1 MSLYNIGQ
9 PHVTPPHAT
18 PQSTKPSSTAKPSVT
33 TPEVNKSNIPLHEW
47 NKIINNDINSSTI
60 NKQCNEIVLNWLTVE
75 GLSDVTQQFIS
86 DTHNTTPHTHN
97 TIQSIDVR
105 MNCKKLLLNGDI
117 DGVIELINNIDCA
130 ILSNTDNN
138 LSYLLHKQKL
148 IHLIKSDQ
156 SVDNILLYA
165 QQCML
170 QLIQNDTEKL
180 NEVEDIMSLLI
191 CNDITQSPYSYYT
204 EQPYL
209 YELSSSVNNILIQ
222 YYNTQNNHDNG
233 HPNDNNNSV
242 DNTNE
247 LVNTIQQL
255 HYNQQQLLHTHN
267 IPYIQLIDMNNDNKS
282 NGIDLRGHVK
292 LDTSLVDDITNTTHS
307 ESTPHGSSSNKK
319 SLFAP
324 ATNLLYHS
332 PSAIVSGI
340 RRGLASRLQSAANT
354 DMAQLT

>member
-47 NKIINNDINSSTI
+47 NKIINTDINSSTI

-170 QLIQNDTEKL
+170 QLIQNDT
-180 NEVEDIMSLLI
+180 
-191 CNDITQSPYSYYT
+191 
-204 EQPYL
+204 
-209 YELSSSVNNILIQ
+209 VN
-222 YYNTQNNHDNG
+222 
-233 HPNDNNNSV
+233 
-242 DNTNE
+242 
-247 LVNTIQQL
+247 
-255 HYNQQQLLHTHN
+255 
-267 IPYIQLIDMNNDNKS
+267 
-282 NGIDLRGHVK
+282 
-292 LDTSLVDDITNTTHS
+292 
-307 ESTPHGSSSNKK
+307 
-319 SLFAP
+319 
-324 ATNLLYHS
+324 
-332 PSAIVSGI
+332 
-340 RRGLASRLQSAANT
+340 
-354 DMAQLT
+354 